1 MSMDIGENL
10 PAFSLL
16 GVDGKM
22 HNQFDYADRYALL
35 ILFTSNSCPMA
46 DAYRSRIVSLIKRYE
61 EDHLGIISINP
72 VDPETNVRDMFIEHL
87 HLPHLYLADTDQQ
100 VAKRFGAT
108 VTPEAFLFNSKRELI
123 YHGAIDDCW
132 ENIDMVT
139 RVYLEDAIEAALDG
153 IEVDY
158 PETEPI
164 GCKIN
169 YSK

>member
-1 MSMDIGENL
+1 MSMNIGENL
-10 PAFSLL
+10 PAFNLL

-35 ILFTSNSCPMA
+35 ILFTSNSCPVV
-46 DAYRSRIVSLIKRYE
+46 DTYRSRIVSLIKRYE

-72 VDPETNVRDMFIEHL
+72 VDPETNIEEMFVEYL
-87 HLPHLYLADTDQQ
+87 NLPHLYLADPDQQ

-108 VTPEAFLFNSKRELI
+108 VTPEAFLFNSKRELV

-132 ENIDMVT
+132 ENADMVT

-153 IEVDY
+153 VEVDY
-158 PETEPI
+158 PETESA
-164 GCKIN
+164 GCKIV
-169 YSK
+169 YK